1 MKYVDQNNDGVI
13 DSKDQVELGK
23 GGWYGHPLTLGIN
36 LTAKYKNF
44 TLFVLG
50 TGGFGSKGV
59 KNNSYWWSGASE
71 NKYSAAVRD
80 RAIVKDGVIT
90 NLNDAKYP
98 ALTTGSGTNNFQ
110 TSDFWLYSTDQFNL
124 AKVQFTYDFAEHLFE
139 NSKAVKGV
147 SVYLS
152 GTDLLKIARNRE
164 ILEMNVGSAPQSR
177 FYNLGVKVQF

>member
-1 MKYVDQNNDGVI
+1 M
-13 DSKDQVELGK
+13 
-23 GGWYGHPLTLGIN
+23 
-36 LTAKYKNF
+36 
-44 TLFVLG
+44 
-50 TGGFGSKGV
+50 
-59 KNNSYWWSGASE
+59 
-71 NKYSAAVRD
+71 
-80 RAIVKDGVIT
+80 IT

-110 TSDFWLYSTDQFNL
+110 TSDFWMYSTDQFNL

>member
-1 MKYVDQNNDGVI
+1 MG
-13 DSKDQVELGK
+13 LGK
-23 GGWYGHPLTLGIN
+23 KTIDDENYAG
-36 LTAKYKNF
+36 KR
-44 TLFVLG
+44 VL
-50 TGGFGSKGV
+50 
-59 KNNSYWWSGASE
+59 
-71 NKYSAAVRD
+71 VRCD
-80 RAIVKDGVIT
+80 FNVPMKDGVIT

-139 NSKAVKGV
+139 NSKVVKGV